1 MLYKNK
7 NNVALTVYCVAIITQ
22 NVLIDV
28 YDLKF

>member
-22 NVLIDV
+22 NVTYRLTFMI
-28 YDLKF
+28 